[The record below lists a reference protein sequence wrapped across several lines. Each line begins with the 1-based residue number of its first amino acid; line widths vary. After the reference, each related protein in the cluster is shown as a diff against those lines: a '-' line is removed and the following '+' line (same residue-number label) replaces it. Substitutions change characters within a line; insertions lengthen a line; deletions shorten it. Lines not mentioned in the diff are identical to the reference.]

1 MQTIMLVE
9 DDAPLLEVMRCLLE
23 AEGYVVC
30 PAVNG
35 KQALDLFL
43 SIQPNLV
50 ISDIM
55 MPEMNG
61 YELLESVREMQEGIT
76 VPFLFLSARTERSDV
91 DRARSLGV
99 DDYLFKPFEAPE
111 LINAV
116 RARLDRRR
124 VIELFD
130 TKAAHLQTVIMLA
143 NVIETRDPYTAGHLE
158 RVRRLALN
166 LAFVLN
172 WNTEDIAILEFG
184 AILHDIGKIVVPS
197 QVLKKTGPLTK
208 DEWVLMRQ
216 HPVVGA
222 KMLEGVEGE
231 EPGIGHRAR
240 SPGPAQNAGGSGHHG
255 FWLGCNSG
263 GGANRTPRTNGPVAP
278 KVTVTRGGYSLCQ
291 KGCYPMAQLFLVKL
305 FLALVWVWGVVSK
318 VKRAG
323 GRAAELPLA
332 PPCGR
337 RPATSFGGGGGG
349 RRVPRVRSAPGA
361 ARQSL

>member
-1 MQTIMLVE
+1 MQKILLVE
-9 DDAPLLEVMRCLLE
+9 DDAPLLDVMRYLLE
-23 AEGYVVC
+23 AEGYEIC

-35 KQALDLFL
+35 KQALDLFV
-43 SIQPNLV
+43 SSQPSLV

-61 YELLESVREMQEGIT
+61 YELLEAIRNMPEGIT

-91 DRARSLGV
+91 DQARSLGV

-130 TKAAHLQTVIMLA
+130 TRAAHLQTVIMLA

-166 LAFVLN
+166 LAFALN

-208 DEWVLMRQ
+208 EEWKLMRQ
-216 HPVVGA
+216 HPEVGA
-222 KMLEGVEGE
+222 KMLEGVDHLKAAVPYVLNHHEWW
-231 EPGIGHRAR
+231 
-240 SPGPAQNAGGSGHHG
+240 NGSGYPAG
-255 FWLGCNSG
+255 LKGEKIPREGRLLAIADAFD
-263 GGANRTPRTNGPVAP
+263 AMTTNRPYHSSMPAVDALDELARY
-278 KVTVTRGGYSLCQ
+278 RGIYFDPDMVDSFIQ
-291 KGCYPMAQLFLVKL
+291 TYKL
-305 FLALVWVWGVVSK
+305 
-318 VKRAG
+318 
-323 GRAAELPLA
+323 
-332 PPCGR
+332 
-337 RPATSFGGGGGG
+337 
-349 RRVPRVRSAPGA
+349 
-361 ARQSL
+361 

>member
-1 MQTIMLVE
+1 MQKILLVE
-9 DDAPLLEVMRCLLE
+9 DDAPLLDVMRYLLE
-23 AEGYVVC
+23 AEGYEVC

-35 KQALDLFL
+35 KQALDLFVTSRPSL
-43 SIQPNLV
+43 I

-61 YELLESVREMQEGIT
+61 YELLEAVRVMPEGIT

-130 TKAAHLQTVIMLA
+130 TRAAHLQTVIMLA

-166 LAFVLN
+166 LAFALN

-208 DEWVLMRQ
+208 EEWKLMRQ
-216 HPVVGA
+216 HPEVGA
-222 KMLEGVEGE
+222 KMLEGVDHLKAAVPYVLNHHEWW
-231 EPGIGHRAR
+231 
-240 SPGPAQNAGGSGHHG
+240 NGSGYP
-255 FWLGCNSG
+255 G
-263 GGANRTPRTNGPVAP
+263 GLKGEKIPREGRLLAIADAFDAMTTNRPYHSSMPAVDALDELARY
-278 KVTVTRGGYSLCQ
+278 RGIYFDPEMVDAFIQ
-291 KGCYPMAQLFLVKL
+291 TYKL
-305 FLALVWVWGVVSK
+305 
-318 VKRAG
+318 
-323 GRAAELPLA
+323 
-332 PPCGR
+332 
-337 RPATSFGGGGGG
+337 
-349 RRVPRVRSAPGA
+349 
-361 ARQSL
+361 

>member
-1 MQTIMLVE
+1 MQKILLVE
-9 DDAPLLEVMRCLLE
+9 DDAPLLDVMRYLLE
-23 AEGYVVC
+23 AEGYEVC

-35 KQALDLFL
+35 KQALDLFVT
-43 SIQPNLV
+43 SRPSLV
-50 ISDIM
+50 VSDIM

-61 YELLESVREMQEGIT
+61 YELLEAIRVMPEGIT

-130 TKAAHLQTVIMLA
+130 TRAAHLQTVIMLA

-166 LAFVLN
+166 LAFALN

-208 DEWVLMRQ
+208 DEWKLMRQ
-216 HPVVGA
+216 HPEVGA
-222 KMLEGVEGE
+222 KMLEGVDHLKAAVPYVLNHHEWW
-231 EPGIGHRAR
+231 
-240 SPGPAQNAGGSGHHG
+240 NGSGYPAG
-255 FWLGCNSG
+255 LKGEKIPREGRLLAIADAFD
-263 GGANRTPRTNGPVAP
+263 AMTTNRPYHSSMPAVDALDELARY
-278 KVTVTRGGYSLCQ
+278 RGIYFD
-291 KGCYPMAQLFLVKL
+291 PDMVDVFI
-305 FLALVWVWGVVSK
+305 
-318 VKRAG
+318 RAYK
-323 GRAAELPLA
+323 
-332 PPCGR
+332 
-337 RPATSFGGGGGG
+337 T
-349 RRVPRVRSAPGA
+349 
-361 ARQSL
+361 

>member
-1 MQTIMLVE
+1 MQKILLVE
-9 DDAPLLEVMRCLLE
+9 DDAPLLDVMRYLLE
-23 AEGYVVC
+23 AEGYEVC

-35 KQALDLFL
+35 KQALDLFVTSRPSL
-43 SIQPNLV
+43 I

-61 YELLESVREMQEGIT
+61 YELLEAVRVMPEGIT

-130 TKAAHLQTVIMLA
+130 TRAAHLQTVIMLA

-166 LAFVLN
+166 LAFALN

-208 DEWVLMRQ
+208 EEWKLMRQ
-216 HPVVGA
+216 HPEVGA
-222 KMLEGVEGE
+222 KMLEGVD
-231 EPGIGHRAR
+231 HLRAAV
-240 SPGPAQNAGGSGHHG
+240 PYVLNHHEWWNGSGYP
-255 FWLGCNSG
+255 G
-263 GGANRTPRTNGPVAP
+263 GLKGEKIPREGRLLAIADAFDAMTTNRPYHSSMPAVDALDELARY
-278 KVTVTRGGYSLCQ
+278 RGIYFDPEMVDAFIQ
-291 KGCYPMAQLFLVKL
+291 TYKL
-305 FLALVWVWGVVSK
+305 
-318 VKRAG
+318 
-323 GRAAELPLA
+323 
-332 PPCGR
+332 
-337 RPATSFGGGGGG
+337 
-349 RRVPRVRSAPGA
+349 
-361 ARQSL
+361 

>member
-1 MQTIMLVE
+1 MQKILLVE
-9 DDAPLLEVMRCLLE
+9 DDAPLLDVMRYLLE
-23 AEGYVVC
+23 AEGYEVC

-35 KQALDLFL
+35 KQALDLFIT
-43 SIQPNLV
+43 SRPSLV
-50 ISDIM
+50 VSDIM

-61 YELLESVREMQEGIT
+61 YELLEAVRVMPEGIT

-130 TKAAHLQTVIMLA
+130 TRTAHLQTVIMLA

-166 LAFVLN
+166 LAFALN

-208 DEWVLMRQ
+208 EEWKLMRQ
-216 HPVVGA
+216 HPEVGA
-222 KMLEGVEGE
+222 KMLEGVDHLKAAVPYVLNHHEWW
-231 EPGIGHRAR
+231 
-240 SPGPAQNAGGSGHHG
+240 NGSGYP
-255 FWLGCNSG
+255 G
-263 GGANRTPRTNGPVAP
+263 GLKGEKIPREGRLLAIADAFDAMTTNRPYHSSMPAADALDELARY
-278 KVTVTRGGYSLCQ
+278 RGIYFDPDMVDAFIQ
-291 KGCYPMAQLFLVKL
+291 TYKL
-305 FLALVWVWGVVSK
+305 
-318 VKRAG
+318 
-323 GRAAELPLA
+323 
-332 PPCGR
+332 
-337 RPATSFGGGGGG
+337 
-349 RRVPRVRSAPGA
+349 
-361 ARQSL
+361 